1 ARRVVPRHSQR
12 PDGLGAR
19 QLPDRFRRQDGG
31 DARPVAD
38 KPAPRSAL
46 PPRPQTAVKAPSA
59 KDLPPM
65 KTTRLAA
72 TLAFGALSLLP
83 LTGAAMAASAYASDK
98 ISIFAEPRNRANE
111 IVGML
116 QAGETVTIDRCTA
129 SGNWCR

>member
-1 ARRVVPRHSQR
+1 
-12 PDGLGAR
+12 
-19 QLPDRFRRQDGG
+19 
-31 DARPVAD
+31 
-38 KPAPRSAL
+38 
-46 PPRPQTAVKAPSA
+46 
-59 KDLPPM
+59 M

-129 SGNWCR
+129 SGNWCRVFHNGPTGWVPASYLLGAAAKIDATPLRSLADPSFDQGHDHIRHGGLF